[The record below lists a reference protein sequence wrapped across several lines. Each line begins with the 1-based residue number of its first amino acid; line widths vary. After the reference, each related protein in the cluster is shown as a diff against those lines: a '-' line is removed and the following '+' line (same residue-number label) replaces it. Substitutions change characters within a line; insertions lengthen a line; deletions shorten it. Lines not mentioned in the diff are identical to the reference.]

1 MAISQINAQNL
12 GKFLQIAFSDGI
24 RNQISEDYRDWEMV
38 KRCRVGDPDGR
49 QLQFLFQTSFGPS
62 AIQYSTPG
70 SAGSF
75 PEEQQITSSEHT
87 ATYKEID
94 VTIGIEYNLW
104 NRARKSP
111 AKYAEPLAIEIQ
123 SKTVAAKRRLAAD
136 LYGDGTGVVGECD
149 ATANTPAALSGT
161 DVEFTL
167 FDDASAKG
175 WVGFFEY
182 GDILELVQKDG
193 TTASTFA
200 CTLALAPGQT
210 GNTTLAYWKVIS
222 KDRKNKK
229 VTLRPLNSTLGELE
243 ASGAITQPGG
253 GIDREVFY
261 RYGQPTY
268 ADVQTVTSPGDYG
281 SCTEVIPG
289 LASLASADGR
299 TIHGI
304 TMSGPN
310 AATVLDA
317 GATALDVSQVRE
329 VMDQCKIAVG
339 PGSYS
344 WKQMVGAPEAHAAF
358 IESREADRRFH
369 SMQDNARGLKVFGYQ
384 HDNDFLE
391 MVTSEYVP
399 VYDMYFQPEAKGG
412 NKVIEYHGTDYEP
425 VKVGNMPE
433 FHLRPG
439 NSGGTHQR
447 RVVTYLEA
455 LGTLICKH
463 PAAIARL
470 RNFTV

>member
-1 MAISQINAQNL
+1 MTISQISAQNL

-24 RNQISEDYRDWEMV
+24 RNQISEDYRDWEMI
-38 KRCRVGDPDGR
+38 KRCRVADPDGQ

-62 AIQYSTPG
+62 AIQYGTPG
-70 SAGSF
+70 AAGEF
-75 PEEQQITSSEHT
+75 PDEQQITSSEHT

-104 NRARKSP
+104 NRARKAP

-123 SKTVAAKRRLAAD
+123 SKTVAAKRRMAAD
-136 LYGDGTGVVGECD
+136 LYGDGTGVVGQCD
-149 ATANTPAALSGT
+149 DNANAPATLNANNTVTFALK
-161 DVEFTL
+161 DA
-167 FDDASAKG
+167 ASALG
-175 WVGFFEY
+175 WIGFFEY
-182 GDILELVQKDG
+182 GDILELQDRD
-193 TTASTFA
+193 TTATS
-200 CTLALAPGQT
+200 LAFTAGSPV
-210 GNTTLAYWKVIS
+210 YWRVAA
-222 KDRKNKK
+222 KDRKNKT
-229 VTLRPLNSTLGELE
+229 VTLTPLDASLAEVTLTGP
-243 ASGAITQPGG
+243 ITAQPGTTN
-253 GIDREVFY
+253 DNEVFF
-261 RYGQPTY
+261 RYGQPTGPNKGVGLDLT
-268 ADVQTVTSPGDYG
+268 AAVADYG
-281 SCTEVIPG
+281 TVTEVIPG

-299 TIHGI
+299 TVHGI
-304 TMSGPN
+304 EMSGAN

-339 PGSYS
+339 PGTYS

-358 IESREADRRFH
+358 IESRETDRRFH
-369 SMQDNARGLKVFGYQ
+369 SLQDNARGLKVFGYQ

-412 NKVIEYHGTDYEP
+412 NKVLEWHGTDYEP

-439 NSGGTHQR
+439 SNNNHQR

>member
-49 QLQFLFQTSFGPS
+49 ELQFLFQTSFGPS

-136 LYGDGTGVVGECD
+136 FYGEGTGVVGQLD
-149 ATANTPAALSGT
+149 AAANTPATENADGT
-161 DVEFTL
+161 VTFNLLDT
-167 FDDASAKG
+167 AAARG

-182 GDILELVQKDG
+182 GDILELAELDG
-193 TTASTFA
+193 TASGAAYTASGTI
-200 CTLALAPGQT
+200 
-210 GNTTLAYWKVIS
+210 AYWKVIS

-229 VTLRPLNSTLGELE
+229 VTLRALDSALADLNVTDVT
-243 ASGAITQPGG
+243 TQPGTTL
-253 GIDREVFY
+253 DNEVFY
-261 RYGQPTY
+261 RYGQPTK
-268 ADVQTVTSPGDYG
+268 ADLTSNATVGDYG
-281 SCTEVIPG
+281 KATEVIPG
-289 LASLASADGR
+289 LASLATNDGR

-304 TMSGPN
+304 NMSGAN
-310 AATVLDA
+310 GATVLDA
-317 GATALDVSQVRE
+317 AGTALDVSQIRE
-329 VMDQCKIAVG
+329 VMDQAKIAVG
-339 PGSYS
+339 PGTYS

-369 SMQDNARGLKVFGYQ
+369 SLQDNARGLKVFGYQ

-391 MVTSEYVP
+391 MVTSEYCP
-399 VYDMYFQPEAKGG
+399 VYDMYMQPEGKGG
-412 NKVIEYHGTDYEP
+412 NKVLEYHGTDYEP

-433 FHLRPG
+433 FHLRG
-439 NSGGTHQR
+439 NGSGGHQR

-455 LGTLICKH
+455 LGTIICKH